1 MVQSQLVGSRG
12 VVKLKPGYE
21 YRDKYTVSASEQ
33 VANFAKRFQPLDDN
47 NAQGRRSRTISVNQV
62 EYHTATSGNKAGR
75 KVANSQIFDFQS
87 SREISPLA
95 ELRTNQPLE
104 EIEIER
110 STSPTRLLPGETDTY
125 HRTSIGRVYKTR
137 GKVSKTS
144 GRVSKTSKVSTY
156 KRVPAKAV
164 Q

>member
-12 VVKLKPGYE
+12 VVKLKPGYQ

-33 VANFAKRFQPLDDN
+33 VANFAKKFQPFDDN

-62 EYHTATSGNKAGR
+62 EYHTATSENKAGR
-75 KVANSQIFDFQS
+75 KVANNQIFDFQS

-110 STSPTRLLPGETDTY
+110 STSPSRLLPGQKDTH
-125 HRTSIGRVYKTR
+125 HRNSIGRVYKTR